1 MVSEVASPEVL
12 HDHVEVLTILE
23 GGDHVDDE
31 GVAELLKDG
40 LLVDDWADA
49 FLEEDSGWG

>member
-1 MVSEVASPEVL
+1 MLFCKKLVEAKVVSEVASPEVL

-31 GVAELLKDG
+31 GVAELLEDG
-40 LLVDDWADA
+40 LLVDD
-49 FLEEDSGWG
+49 